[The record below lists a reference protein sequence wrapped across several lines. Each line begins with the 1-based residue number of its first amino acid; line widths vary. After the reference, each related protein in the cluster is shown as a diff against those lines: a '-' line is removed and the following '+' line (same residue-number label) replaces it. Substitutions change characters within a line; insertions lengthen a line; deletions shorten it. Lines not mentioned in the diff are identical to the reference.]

1 MVSPRRFVRLLTE
14 RLPGG
19 VAGATALAPQP
30 TCPGATA
37 GLTKPC
43 PLPLRLTAI
52 SKHGLCAA
60 AWTIHKAFQSEVS
73 FLSDVNA
80 DSWVSSGHRPMGFP
94 EFVIV
99 IASIMAL
106 NPLAMDMMLPAL
118 LNIGTAFKIPVANH
132 LQLVLS
138 TFLIGFG
145 VGQFVM
151 GPLSDRF
158 GRRPVLLGGMAVY
171 AVASVLA
178 VAAPSFETLLLARA
192 LQGLGTSA
200 TRVIATSIV
209 RDCYVGRRMASV
221 MSLAMMVFIAVP
233 VIAPSFGQ
241 AVLLV
246 TQWRGIFV
254 VLMLYGLLALAW
266 SVLRLPETLPQ
277 SERRS
282 LAPADV
288 LSAFRQTLT
297 NRQTIGYATAAGSV
311 IGALFAYVF
320 SAQQVF
326 TDVYHLGHYFPLAF
340 AAIAAGTAIA
350 GFLNARLVGRLG
362 MRVISHGALTLY
374 AVVASVMLV
383 TEILNVLP
391 LALFMA
397 LSALMMFS
405 FGMMVANF
413 TALAMEPQGHI
424 AGTAS
429 SLYGSI
435 TTLIG
440 IVVGMAIGQSFD
452 GTLLPFSV
460 GFFLSTLAALA
471 IVLVVEKGR
480 LFKPHH
486 RPTA

>member
-1 MVSPRRFVRLLTE
+1 
-14 RLPGG
+14 
-19 VAGATALAPQP
+19 
-30 TCPGATA
+30 
-37 GLTKPC
+37 
-43 PLPLRLTAI
+43 
-52 SKHGLCAA
+52 
-60 AWTIHKAFQSEVS
+60 
-73 FLSDVNA
+73 
-80 DSWVSSGHRPMGFP
+80 MGFP

-118 LNIGTAFKIPVANH
+118 PNIGAAFNIPVANH

-138 TFLIGFG
+138 IFLIGFG
-145 VGQFVM
+145 AGQFIM
-151 GPLSDRF
+151 GPLSDRY
-158 GRRPVLLGGMAVY
+158 GRRPVLLSGMAVY

-178 VAAPSFETLLLARA
+178 IAAPSFETLLLARA
-192 LQGLGTSA
+192 LQGFGTAA
-200 TRVIATSIV
+200 TRVIATSVV

-233 VIAPSFGQ
+233 VVAPSFGQ
-241 AVLLV
+241 AVLMLSH
-246 TQWRGIFV
+246 WRGIFV
-254 VLMLYGLLALAW
+254 VLALYGLLALAW
-266 SVLRLPETLPQ
+266 SVLRLPETLPET
-277 SERRS
+277 ERRS

-288 LSAFRQTLT
+288 FAAFRRTVT
-297 NRQTIGYATAAGSV
+297 NRQTIGYATAAGCV
-311 IGALFAYVF
+311 MGALFAYVF
-320 SAQQVF
+320 SSQQIF
-326 TDVYHLGHYFPLAF
+326 TGIYHLGHAFPLAF
-340 AAIAAGTAIA
+340 AAIATGVAIA

-374 AVVASVMLV
+374 AVVAVVLLV
-383 TEILNVLP
+383 TDSLNALP
-391 LALFMA
+391 LALFMV

-440 IVVGMAIGQSFD
+440 IAIGSVIGQSFD
-452 GTLLPFSV
+452 GTLMPFAL
-460 GFFLSTLAALA
+460 GFFLSTMAALA

-486 RPTA
+486 RPIG

>member
-1 MVSPRRFVRLLTE
+1 M
-14 RLPGG
+14 
-19 VAGATALAPQP
+19 
-30 TCPGATA
+30 
-37 GLTKPC
+37 
-43 PLPLRLTAI
+43 
-52 SKHGLCAA
+52 
-60 AWTIHKAFQSEVS
+60 
-73 FLSDVNA
+73 SDVNA
-80 DSWVSSGHRPMGFP
+80 DDWVSSGHRPMGFP

-118 LNIGTAFKIPVANH
+118 PNIGAAFQIPVANH

-145 VGQFVM
+145 AGQFIM

-158 GRRPVLLGGMAVY
+158 GRRPVLLGGMTVY

-178 VAAPSFETLLLARA
+178 IAAPSFETLLLARA
-192 LQGLGTSA
+192 LQGFGTAA

-233 VIAPSFGQ
+233 VVAPSFGQ

-246 TQWRGIFV
+246 AQWRGIFV
-254 VLMLYGLLALAW
+254 VLALYGLLALAW
-266 SVLRLPETLPQ
+266 SILRLPETLPET
-277 SERRS
+277 ERRS

-288 LSAFRQTLT
+288 LSAFRQTVT
-297 NRQTIGYATAAGSV
+297 NRQTIGYAIAAGSV
-311 IGALFAYVF
+311 MGALFAFVF

-326 TDVYHLGHYFPLAF
+326 TGIYHLGHYFPLAF
-340 AAIAAGTAIA
+340 AAIATGVAIA

-362 MRVISHGALTLY
+362 MRVISHGALTLF
-374 AVVASVMLV
+374 AVVATVLLFAES
-383 TEILNVLP
+383 LNALP
-391 LALFMA
+391 LPLFMV

-440 IVVGMAIGQSFD
+440 IVIGMVIGQSFD
-452 GTLLPFSV
+452 GTLMPFSV
-460 GFFLSTLAALA
+460 GFFASTMVALGV
-471 IVLVVEKGR
+471 VLVVEKGR
-480 LFKPHH
+480 LFRPHH
-486 RPTA
+486 RPIA